1 MNKNIFKKVAA
12 AMVLTLALYGC
23 QSQPSGNTKA
33 DELYEQMI
41 TYVEEGNFSE
51 ALKTYNFNKE
61 DLRDYKDS
69 EAIHTY
75 AQARFQYDSL
85 INTDSIDNQMDAF
98 TNELDRIADDYS
110 GEFAEDI
117 KDFKAE
123 LEAKLP
129 EVQKAYDEA
138 KAAATE

>member
-1 MNKNIFKKVAA
+1 M
-12 AMVLTLALYGC
+12 
-23 QSQPSGNTKA
+23 
-33 DELYEQMI
+33 
-41 TYVEEGNFSE
+41 
-51 ALKTYNFNKE
+51 
-61 DLRDYKDS
+61 
-69 EAIHTY
+69 
-75 AQARFQYDSL
+75 

-98 TNELDRIADDYS
+98 TNELDTIADDYS